1 MVTYPSG
8 LKVLQCDNYNESA
21 INNKT
26 LEVLMDL
33 GSISPQEMAV
43 QAGIS
48 CTLAR
53 QRLIDCEK
61 VGLACR
67 DESIQGLRFFPNRF
81 ILG

>member
-1 MVTYPSG
+1 
-8 LKVLQCDNYNESA
+8 
-21 INNKT
+21 
-26 LEVLMDL
+26 MDL